1 MRGKASI
8 RKKKKRIAIKGL
20 NKKDIIIS
28 SIIIIT
34 MRIAGLF
41 IKNIILFDLFLV
53 IPDIKAD
60 IKGGII
66 HIRGSINIADIND
79 KKDREKH

>member
-1 MRGKASI
+1 M
-8 RKKKKRIAIKGL
+8 

-41 IKNIILFDLFLV
+41 IKNIIFDLFLV

-66 HIRGSINIADIND
+66 HIRGSINIANIND
-79 KKDREKH
+79 KKRSGETLN

>member
-1 MRGKASI
+1 
-8 RKKKKRIAIKGL
+8 
-20 NKKDIIIS
+20 
-28 SIIIIT
+28 